1 MSDES
6 PIENKTAPEAT
17 AEEHVEDT
25 GDNLDA
31 AGTVAEAGETP
42 AESLPAELPEDFADA
57 AAGFPIPPAD
67 FSFLVYSLTTQAQL
81 QLGLLRLDEASSP
94 EPNLP
99 IARHTIDLL
108 AMLQKKTQGNLDL
121 QEKLLLENSLTDL
134 RFRFVQ
140 LSEQAGRKSDK
151 AT

>member
-1 MSDES
+1 MSEETPLPS
-6 PIENKTAPEAT
+6 TPET
-17 AEEHVEDT
+17 NVD
-25 GDNLDA
+25 
-31 AGTVAEAGETP
+31 TP
-42 AESLPAELPEDFADA
+42 AESAAGHSPELPPD
-57 AAGFPIPPAD
+57 FPIPPAD

-81 QLGLLRLDEASSP
+81 QLGMLRLDESSAP

-108 AMLQKKTQGNLDL
+108 AMLQQKTQGNLNL
-121 QEKLLLENSLTDL
+121 QEKLLLENTLTDL

-140 LSEQAGRKSDK
+140 VAEQAESGADK